1 MTIQNKTM
9 LITYSDSLGK
19 NLKELNENLG
29 KYFGEAVGGVHL
41 LPFFP
46 STGDRGFA
54 PVDYDEVD
62 AAFGD
67 WDDVKALG
75 EKYYLMFDFMINHI
89 SAKSPYFLDFLEKK
103 DDPPMRQGE
112 TEGREGIMGYRSHRM
127 RRETDETI
135 R

>member
-46 STGDRGFA
+46 STGDRGF
-54 PVDYDEVD
+54 E
-62 AAFGD
+62 
-67 WDDVKALG
+67 
-75 EKYYLMFDFMINHI
+75 I
-89 SAKSPYFLDFLEKK
+89 
-103 DDPPMRQGE
+103 
-112 TEGREGIMGYRSHRM
+112 GRASC
-127 RRETDETI
+127 RE
-135 R
+135 RV